1 MDREHI
7 NPAGVFKHGAFTR
20 VGTVKGPMKLIFI
33 AGQTPSDENY
43 QPVARGDYR
52 GQYLKV
58 MENLDIQLKAAGAGW
73 DDVVFRRTFVI
84 DVDKFVQTLQ
94 DPKLPKFFNSDKPPP
109 STMIGVTRLSNPDF
123 LIEIDLLA
131 VTNE

>member
-1 MDREHI
+1 VVNERSRRIIRPCARNRYMDREHI

-20 VGTVKGPMKLIFI
+20 VVTVKGPMKLIFI

-58 MENLDIQLKAAGAGW
+58 MENLDIQSGW
-73 DDVVFRRTFVI
+73 RGLGRRC
-84 DVDKFVQTLQ
+84 
-94 DPKLPKFFNSDKPPP
+94 LPAD
-109 STMIGVTRLSNPDF
+109 IRH
-123 LIEIDLLA
+123 
-131 VTNE
+131 